1 MPNSIEDKI
10 SLFTKVIIERI
21 EIDCQRK
28 QKKMMEYYENR
39 KTSIINEYEERK
51 RNALE
56 KAKKDAE
63 TKKQQLILKNR
74 SDMHLSILKKKQEFS
89 ERLTDEVKSK
99 IESFIATEEYTNFLE
114 KAIKQVLTRFSK
126 SQYVSFNFSKNDIKK
141 RQEIILKTIKSVRDE
156 NTFQI
161 NGVDDLIGG
170 VFVKS
175 GDGRME
181 IDFTINTILEESDK
195 LIGEVLSSRLSKEL

>member
-1 MPNSIEDKI
+1 
-10 SLFTKVIIERI
+10 
-21 EIDCQRK
+21 IDCQRK

>member
-89 ERLTDEVKSK
+89 KRLTDEVKSRIK
-99 IESFIATEEYTNFLE
+99 SFMITEEYTDFLE

-126 SQYVSFNFSKNDIKK
+126 SQYVSFNFSKNDIKN
-141 RQEIILKTIKSVRDE
+141 RQEIILKTIKSVRNE

>member
-126 SQYVSFNFSKNDIKK
+126 SQYVSFNFSKNDIKN

>member
-21 EIDCQRK
+21 ELDCKRK
-28 QKKMMEYYENR
+28 QSKLVDYYENR
-39 KTSIINEYEERK
+39 KKKITDEYEEQK
-51 RNALE
+51 RQILE
-56 KAKKDAE
+56 RVKKDAE

-74 SDMHLSILKKKQEFS
+74 SDMHLSVLKKKQEFS
-89 ERLTDEVKSK
+89 ERLTDKVKSRIK
-99 IESFIATEEYTNFLE
+99 SFIVTEEYAEFLK
-114 KAIKQVLTRFSK
+114 KAIKQVLTIFSD
-126 SQYVSFNFSKNDIKK
+126 SQFIIFNFSKKDIKN
-141 RQEIILKTIKSVRDE
+141 RQEIILKSIKSVRSE

-161 NGVDDLIGG
+161 DGIDDLIGG
-170 VFVKS
+170 VYVKS

-195 LIGEVLSSRLSKEL
+195 LIGEVLSSRLSKEK

>member
-63 TKKQQLILKNR
+63 TRKQQLILKNR

-89 ERLTDEVKSK
+89 KRLTDEVKSRIK
-99 IESFIATEEYTNFLE
+99 SFMITEEYTDFLE

>member
-89 ERLTDEVKSK
+89 KRLTDEVKSK

-126 SQYVSFNFSKNDIKK
+126 SQYVSFNFSKNDIKN

>member
-89 ERLTDEVKSK
+89 KRLTDEVKSRIK
-99 IESFIATEEYTNFLE
+99 SFMITEEYTDFLE

-126 SQYVSFNFSKNDIKK
+126 SQYVSFNFSKNDIKN

>member
-89 ERLTDEVKSK
+89 ERLTDEVKSRIK
-99 IESFIATEEYTNFLE
+99 SFIITEEYTDFLE

-126 SQYVSFNFSKNDIKK
+126 SQYVSFNFSKNDIKN
-141 RQEIILKTIKSVRDE
+141 RQEIILKTIKSIRNE

>member
-126 SQYVSFNFSKNDIKK
+126 SQYVSFNFSKNDIKN
-141 RQEIILKTIKSVRDE
+141 RQEIILKTIKSIRNE

>member
-21 EIDCQRK
+21 ELDCKRK

-99 IESFIATEEYTNFLE
+99 IKSFIVTEEYTDFLE
-114 KAIKQVLTRFSK
+114 QAIKQVLTRFSK
-126 SQYVSFNFSKNDIKK
+126 SQYVTLNFSKNDIKNK
-141 RQEIILKTIKSVRDE
+141 QETILKTIKSVRNE

-161 NGVDDLIGG
+161 NGVDDLVGG

-175 GDGRME
+175 GDSRME

-195 LIGEVLSSRLSKEL
+195 LIGEVLSSRLNKEL